1 MHGAANDRV
10 LNANLLLEAV
20 GVPRDS
26 QIIPVALHRR
36 ALPCAGAADQ
46 PDDSPNLD

>member
-1 MHGAANDRV
+1 MHGAANDSV

-20 GVPRDS
+20 GVPRDAFT

-36 ALPCAGAADQ
+36 ARPCAGAARG
-46 PDDSPNLD
+46 PAG